1 MLRIHT
7 AIDLSQDLYMLAAW
21 GKMHCVPLTQVV
33 PEQGRRNALNIGI
46 EENPPPIITLF
57 HRKVGGSLEVHGLP
71 VILPGA

>member
-1 MLRIHT
+1 
-7 AIDLSQDLYMLAAW
+7 MLAAW

-57 HRKVGGSLEVHGLP
+57 HRKVGGSLEVH
-71 VILPGA
+71 